1 MGRFVSE
8 NAERRGAERKM
19 LPFEHRRSDPSRGQR
34 ASELAVREE
43 CYIPIQRAKASDE
56 LISAR

>member
-1 MGRFVSE
+1 
-8 NAERRGAERKM
+8 M